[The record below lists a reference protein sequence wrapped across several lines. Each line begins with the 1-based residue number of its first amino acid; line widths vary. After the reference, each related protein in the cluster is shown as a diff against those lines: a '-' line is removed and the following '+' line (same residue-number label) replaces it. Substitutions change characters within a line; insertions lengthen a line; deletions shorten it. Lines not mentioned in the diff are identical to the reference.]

1 MTGRCDRDKSYNRFA
16 YYWTLYRQHYGRHL
30 YKLHDDTHRDQ
41 YMYKTAGQR
50 KRYTYTYWNQWLA
63 LRDCPDYGFTVLC
76 GNCQQFTIGAV
87 YRVNVTPSHT
97 LYVFR
102 VITWSKIYEW
112 YITSN
117 TFDTG
122 YIAPVPA
129 HRVGAHTTSRSWLN
143 TTETFIDD
151 NYNW

>member
-1 MTGRCDRDKSYNRFA
+1 MTGRCDRDKSYNQFV

-30 YKLHDDTHRDQ
+30 YKLRNDTHRDQ
-41 YMYKTAGQR
+41 YMYKTAGQK
-50 KRYTYTYWNQWLA
+50 KRYVCTYWNKWLT
-63 LRDCPDYGFTVLC
+63 LRDEHDIAFTVLC

-87 YRVNVTPSHT
+87 YRVNVTPSHI

-102 VITWSKIYEW
+102 VITSSKIYEW

-117 TFDTG
+117 TFETG
-122 YIAPVPA
+122 YIGPVPA
-129 HRVGAHTTSRSWLN
+129 HRVGAHTTCRSWLN
-143 TTETFIDD
+143 ATETFIDD